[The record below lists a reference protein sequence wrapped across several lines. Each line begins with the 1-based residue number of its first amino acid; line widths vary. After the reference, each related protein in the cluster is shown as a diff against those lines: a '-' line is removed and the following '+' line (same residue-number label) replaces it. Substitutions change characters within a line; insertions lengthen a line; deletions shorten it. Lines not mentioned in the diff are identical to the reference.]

1 MSIIKVSVFEDNDSL
16 RNSLCFLIQHTPGF
30 EIVSSYPDTIEVL
43 SKLENNL
50 PDVILM
56 DIQMPGSNGIEAV
69 AVIKEHFPTIQII
82 MQTVFDDEERIF
94 DALCAGASGYFLK
107 NAPPASLLS
116 AIKEVHEG
124 GAPMSP
130 AVARKVLNQFRNSNT
145 QLKADINDTA
155 LSEREREV
163 LTLMSKGMIVKQI
176 AEKLFISYET
186 TRSHIKHIYEKL
198 HVNTMT
204 AAVAK
209 GINQRLIA
217 K

>member
-1 MSIIKVSVFEDNDSL
+1 MISVCIFEDNDSL
-16 RNSLCFLIQHTPGF
+16 RNSLSFLLQHTPGF
-30 EIVSSYPDTIEVL
+30 NFVGAFADATDVINKV
-43 SKLENNL
+43 ENVQ

-69 AVIKEHFPTIQII
+69 SLIKNKFLHMQII

-107 NAPPASLLS
+107 NTPPAKLLD
-116 AIKEVHEG
+116 AIVEVHQG

-130 AVARKVLNQFRNSNT
+130 AVAKKVLNQFRNTNT
-145 QLKADINDTA
+145 NIKSTDAA
-155 LSEREREV
+155 LTDREREV
-163 LTLMSKGMIVKQI
+163 LTLMAKGKIIKQI
-176 AEKLFISYET
+176 ADTLFISYET
-186 TRSHIKHIYEKL
+186 ARSHVKHIYEKL

-209 GINQRLIA
+209 AINNKLIEH
-217 K
+217 

>member
-1 MSIIKVSVFEDNDSL
+1 MNNIKLTVFEDNDSL
-16 RNSLCFLIQHTPGF
+16 RNSLCFLINHTPGF
-30 EIVSSYPDTIEVL
+30 EIISSFPDTINVK
-43 SKLENNL
+43 SKIENNV

-69 AVIKEHFPTIQII
+69 TVIKEFFPHIQII

-94 DALCAGASGYFLK
+94 NALCAGASGYYLK

-116 AIKEVHEG
+116 AIKEVYEG

-130 AVARKVLNQFRNSNT
+130 AVALKVLNQFRNSNRKPKSDT
-145 QLKADINDTA
+145 DDIA

-163 LTLMSKGMIVKQI
+163 LTLMSKGLIVKQI

-186 TRSHIKHIYEKL
+186 TRTHIKHIYEKL
-198 HVNTMT
+198 HVNTT
-204 AAVAK
+204 GAAVAK
-209 GINQRLIA
+209 AVRNNLV
-217 K
+217 